1 MKKIVIT
8 LSCIVLTA
16 FSVSA
21 QAKITL
27 EEVAQHMGDSVRVCG
42 KVFGTRFL
50 ENSNG
55 RPTLINVGGAYPNE
69 LLTVVIYGDDREK
82 FTGKPEEI
90 YSNKNICVTG
100 RIVAFKGKSQIIIT
114 VPEQLLIQ

>member
-1 MKKIVIT
+1 MKKIVVI
-8 LSCIVLTA
+8 LGCIVLTA

-21 QAKITL
+21 QSKINL

-55 RPTLINVGGAYPNE
+55 RPTLINMGGAYPNE

-82 FTGKPEEI
+82 FAGKPEEI
-90 YSNKNICVTG
+90 CNNKNICVTG
-100 RIVAFKGKSQIIIT
+100 RIVTFKGKAQIIIT
-114 VPEQLLIQ
+114 APEQLVIQ

>member
-8 LSCIVLTA
+8 LVSVLLSI

-21 QAKITL
+21 QSKISL
-27 EEVAQHMGDSVRVCG
+27 EEVPQHMGDSVTVCG

-55 RPTLINVGGAYPNE
+55 RPTLINMGGTYPNE
-69 LLTVVIYGDDREK
+69 LLTVVIYGNDRDK
-82 FTGKPEEI
+82 FAGKPEEI
-90 YSNKNICVTG
+90 CNNKNICVTG
-100 RIVAFKGKSQIIIT
+100 RIVAFKGKPQIIIT
-114 VPEQLLIQ
+114 VPEQLVIQ